1 MRWIKQIRFPRSL
14 EHVGNNYSRIFDCLE
29 HEEMLIFI
37 FCFKA
42 MEIFHTTLMR
52 IIVRVFILLFAEK
65 KKRRRIKPRNKRYNG
80 IFIIL
85 DIY

>member
-1 MRWIKQIRFPRSL
+1 MRWIKQIRFARSL
-14 EHVGNNYSRIFDCLE
+14 EYVGNNYSRIFDCLE

-42 MEIFHTTLMR
+42 MEIFHTLLMR

-65 KKRRRIKPRNKRYNG
+65 KKEEELNHVTKDVMEYSS
-80 IFIIL
+80 
-85 DIY
+85 Y

>member
-14 EHVGNNYSRIFDCLE
+14 EYVGNNYSRIFDCLE

-42 MEIFHTTLMR
+42 MEIFHTLLMR

-65 KKRRRIKPRNKRYNG
+65 KKKKKKN
-80 IFIIL
+80 
-85 DIY
+85 